1 MTDAPA
7 RRWRH
12 RALSGKALSGGA
24 RSEEGAST
32 MTVESSGHSRGNP
45 RLYEVIEHA
54 PKTGPSPTVW
64 AFPQLVEYLKV
75 AAQPV
80 QWPWPP
86 HQHPRPDPEAE
97 STPVAIADPQATRRP
112 EPPAPSLEP
121 PAASLEPPAAEPP
134 SQAEW
139 RES

>member
-1 MTDAPA
+1 MA
-7 RRWRH
+7 
-12 RALSGKALSGGA
+12 
-24 RSEEGAST
+24 
-32 MTVESSGHSRGNP
+32 VESSGHSRGNP

-80 QWPWPP
+80 QGPWPP

-97 STPVAIADPQATRRP
+97 SMPVAIADPAGFPRSEPDVYIGETAQALP
-112 EPPAPSLEP
+112 EFAEEPAGPPAISPEEPAGPAPSEATP
-121 PAASLEPPAAEPP
+121 Y
-134 SQAEW
+134 SQPEQ
-139 RES
+139 REY